1 MILILQLYLR
11 GLNLSHRNHRPLNSS
26 KTFTAQIK
34 LVAAIAVW
42 GGSFIATKIALRE
55 VSPVTVVWSRFLIGL
70 IILGWFAWRHGEL
83 AIPNWKTGLEFAF
96 LGFMG
101 ISLHQWLQ
109 SSGLVTSEA
118 ATTAWILSTTPVFMA
133 VLGWLFLKEH
143 LGLARTAGIVM
154 AALGVL
160 LVISKGSLNSL
171 FSGSFGR
178 PGDILILI
186 SAPNWAIFS
195 VMSRPA
201 LQKHSAIKVT
211 FYVLLFGWLL
221 TSLQF
226 LAGRHWVEF
235 SQLSTSGWICIAFL
249 GIFCSALAYIFYNDG
264 LKALPA
270 SQVGAF
276 LYLEPLVATL
286 VAAAVLS
293 EQIVL
298 ATLIGGAL
306 ILLGVWQ
313 VNRAPSQLPD

>member
-1 MILILQLYLR
+1 MR
-11 GLNLSHRNHRPLNSS
+11 SS
-26 KTFTAQIK
+26 KVFTAQLK

-42 GGSFIATKIALRE
+42 GGSFIATKLAVGE
-55 VSPVTVVWSRFLIGL
+55 VSPVVVVWSRFLIGL

-83 AIPNWKTGLEFAF
+83 SVPSWKDGLEFAF

-101 ISLHQWLQ
+101 ITLHQWLQ

-118 ATTAWILSTTPVFMA
+118 ATTAWIVSTTPVFMA

-143 LGLARTAGIVM
+143 LGFAGTAGIVL
-154 AALGVL
+154 ATLGVL
-160 LVISKGSLNSL
+160 LVVSKGNLTGM

-178 PGDILILI
+178 PGDILIFI

-201 LQKHSAIKVT
+201 LQRHSAIKVT
-211 FYVLLFGWLL
+211 FYILLFGWLF

-226 LAGRHWVEF
+226 LAGEYWHEF
-235 SQLSTSGWICIAFL
+235 NQFTATGWIAIAFL
-249 GIFCSALAYIFYNDG
+249 GVLCSALSYIFYNDG
-264 LKALPA
+264 LQSLPA

-286 VAAAVLS
+286 VAAIVLS
-293 EQIVL
+293 EQIVP
-298 ATLIGGAL
+298 ATLAGGAL

-313 VNRAPSQLPD
+313 VSRVPRRLPE

>member
-1 MILILQLYLR
+1 M
-11 GLNLSHRNHRPLNSS
+11 NSS
-26 KTFTAQIK
+26 KTLSAQLK

-42 GGSFIATKIALRE
+42 GGSFIATKLAVGE

-83 AIPNWKTGLEFAF
+83 AIPTWKDGLEFAF

-101 ISLHQWLQ
+101 ITLHQWLQ

-118 ATTAWILSTTPVFMA
+118 ATTAWIVSTTPVFMA

-143 LGLARTAGIVM
+143 LGIAGTAGIVL

-160 LVISKGSLNSL
+160 LVVSKGSLAGM

-178 PGDILILI
+178 QGDILILI

-195 VMSRPA
+195 VISRPA

-226 LAGRHWVEF
+226 LAGRHWSEF
-235 SQLSTSGWICIAFL
+235 SQLSSTGWIAIAFL
-249 GIFCSALAYIFYNDG
+249 GVFCSALAYIFYNDG

-286 VAAAVLS
+286 VASIILS
-293 EQIVL
+293 EQIVF
-298 ATLIGGAL
+298 ATLAGGAL

-313 VNRAPSQLPD
+313 VSRTPRRLPD

>member
-1 MILILQLYLR
+1 M
-11 GLNLSHRNHRPLNSS
+11 NSS
-26 KTFTAQIK
+26 KTLFAQLK

-42 GGSFIATKIALRE
+42 GGSFIATKLAVGE

-83 AIPNWKTGLEFAF
+83 AIPTWKDGLEFAF

-101 ISLHQWLQ
+101 ITLHQWLQ

-118 ATTAWILSTTPVFMA
+118 ATTAWIVSTTPVFMA

-143 LGLARTAGIVM
+143 LGIAGKAGIVL

-160 LVISKGSLNSL
+160 LVVSKGSLAGM

-195 VMSRPA
+195 VLSRPA

-226 LAGRHWVEF
+226 LAGRHWSEF
-235 SQLSTSGWICIAFL
+235 SQLSSTGWIAIAFL
-249 GIFCSALAYIFYNDG
+249 GVFCSALAYIFYNDG

-286 VAAAVLS
+286 VAAVILS
-293 EQIVL
+293 EKIVF
-298 ATLIGGAL
+298 ATLAGGAL

-313 VNRAPSQLPD
+313 VSRTARRLPG

>member
-1 MILILQLYLR
+1 M
-11 GLNLSHRNHRPLNSS
+11 NSS
-26 KTFTAQIK
+26 KTLSAQIK
-34 LVAAIAVW
+34 LVVAIAVW
-42 GGSFIATKIALRE
+42 GGSFIATKIVVGE

-83 AIPNWKTGLEFAF
+83 AIPTRKDGLEFAF

-101 ISLHQWLQ
+101 ITLHQWLQ

-118 ATTAWILSTTPVFMA
+118 ATTAWIVSTTPVFMA

-143 LGLARTAGIVM
+143 LGLARTAGIAL

-160 LVISKGSLNSL
+160 LVVSKGSFGGMFN
-171 FSGSFGR
+171 GSFGR

-195 VMSRPA
+195 VLSRPA

-226 LAGRHWVEF
+226 LAGRHWVEYSQF
-235 SQLSTSGWICIAFL
+235 STTGWICIAFL

-286 VAAAVLS
+286 VAAVVLS
-293 EQIVL
+293 EQIFLVTL
-298 ATLIGGAL
+298 AGGAL
-306 ILLGVWQ
+306 ILFGVWQ
-313 VNRAPSQLPD
+313 VNRVPRRLPD

>member
-1 MILILQLYLR
+1 M
-11 GLNLSHRNHRPLNSS
+11 NSS
-26 KTFTAQIK
+26 KTLTAQLK

-42 GGSFIATKIALRE
+42 GGSFIATKIA
-55 VSPVTVVWSRFLIGL
+55 VGQISPVTVVWSRFLIGL
-70 IILGWFAWRHGEL
+70 LILGWFAWRHGQL
-83 AIPNWKTGLEFAF
+83 AIPTWKDGLEFAF

-101 ISLHQWLQ
+101 ITLHQFLQ

-118 ATTAWILSTTPVFMA
+118 ATTAWIVSTTPVFMA

-143 LGLARTAGIVM
+143 LGLTGVAGI
-154 AALGVL
+154 ALATLGVL
-160 LVISKGSLNSL
+160 LVVSKGSFNGM
-171 FSGSFGR
+171 FSGSFGK

-195 VMSRPA
+195 VLSRPA
-201 LQKHSAIKVT
+201 LQKHSSIKVT
-211 FYVLLFGWLL
+211 FYMLLFGWLL

-226 LAGRHWVEF
+226 LAGRHWVEY
-235 SQLSTSGWICIAFL
+235 SQLSVGGWVCTAFL

-293 EQIVL
+293 EPIVL
-298 ATLIGGAL
+298 ATLAGGTQ
-306 ILLGVWQ
+306 ILLGVWM
-313 VNRAPSQLPD
+313 VNRIPR